1 MLKKWVGGWMIEEEE
16 DFRLLHLLAG
26 LPPNP
31 PTFLCCCLC
40 SASDV
45 YMEDTFTHA
54 FVHSVF
60 ERIKNASASLR
71 SRLCTTAGIW
81 KRPLSRPSPIFSER
95 VFSVHCSVSFVMQI
109 GGLYQD
115 L

>member
-1 MLKKWVGGWMIEEEE
+1 MGGWMIEEEE

-71 SRLCTTAGIW
+71 SRLYTTAGIW